1 MIGEYDRY
9 FRAATGGRQRFHTV
23 HVNKVRP
30 HSRQIAAQPSRKSKI
45 IERLAGQP
53 KPFPEDRGSVW
64 RFNRTVAIFVMRENR
79 YVVVQESKMTRQ
91 FVNMVRNAAHARR
104 ELTRKKKDAHGSSSR
119 CVLIA

>member
-9 FRAATGGRQRFHTV
+9 IRAATGSRQRFHTV

-104 ELTRKKKDAHGSSSR
+104 ELTR
-119 CVLIA
+119 